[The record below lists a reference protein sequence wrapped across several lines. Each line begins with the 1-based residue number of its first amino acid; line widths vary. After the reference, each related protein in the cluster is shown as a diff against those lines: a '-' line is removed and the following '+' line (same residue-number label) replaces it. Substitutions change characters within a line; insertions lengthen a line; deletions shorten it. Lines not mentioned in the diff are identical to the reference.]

1 MCGPDEVPIS
11 HQELSAFTYLGLQM
25 KQLPNAIRVQQSLY
39 VSDISPTIPVILV
52 SMSVISFRKAEISL
66 IN

>member
-1 MCGPDEVPIS
+1 
-11 HQELSAFTYLGLQM
+11 M
-25 KQLPNAIRVQQSLY
+25 KQLPNAIRVQQSSY

-52 SMSVISFRKAEISL
+52 RMSVISFRNVEISL